1 MESIED
7 ASQIEAS
14 AASLN
19 LPEVSILFENVLGDW
34 FLIIIH
40 WSKLWC
46 SHYDLLLFFSCPQE
60 GASFYDIDNEEYE
73 AMSVEVRLL
82 PRKLRFFCSAERR
95 EQLAQAQWWWLCW
108 SVEKEPEGLLTKLE
122 TIPTTPK
129 RGVKWIL
136 SSHKSHHTPTKQ
148 SVVYRLYESAVKLTF
163 WWLLTAW
170 MRLLTYYSLFCF
182 SKTNTIMKM
191 IMQRWLKN
199 LLKKLKAIH
208 ETVSV
213 WPDEDQE

>member
-19 LPEVSILFENVLGDW
+19 LPEVSILFENVLGTD
-34 FLIIIH
+34 FFIIIH
-40 WSKLWC
+40 WSKLRC
-46 SHYDLLLFFSCPQE
+46 SCYDLLLFFSCPQE

-108 SVEKEPEGLLTKLE
+108 SVERRPRDCWRNWKPYQLHKKEESNEFWVVIKV
-122 TIPTTPK
+122 TI
-129 RGVKWIL
+129 L
-136 SSHKSHHTPTKQ
+136 Q
-148 SVVYRLYESAVKLTF
+148 L
-163 WWLLTAW
+163 
-170 MRLLTYYSLFCF
+170 
-182 SKTNTIMKM
+182 N
-191 IMQRWLKN
+191 N
-199 LLKKLKAIH
+199 LWSTDFMNQQLNWH
-208 ETVSV
+208 F
-213 WPDEDQE
+213 DGF